1 MTVARLLGSEPEVDS
16 EAEAGVYAKVAQV
29 HLPPAVADRCQ
40 AKEQFDRTSIEQ
52 ARDAR

>member
-16 EAEAGVYAKVAQV
+16 EEAGVYAKVAQV
-29 HLPPAVADRCQ
+29 HLLPAVADSCQ
-40 AKEQFDRTSIEQ
+40 AKVQFDRTSIEQ